1 MISLCTFVKNEE
13 NCLNN
18 MINSVYDFVDEVI
31 IVDTG
36 STDNTLNNLGDYKK
50 ARIYKVGFTDFGS
63 IRTLT
68 AHLATKPWVL
78 MLDAD
83 ETLERSD
90 LLFNLTQDYK
100 QCAYAFPRKRW
111 LDLEKTQQT
120 ETEAY
125 PDYQVRFY
133 RNNPKFIWKRE
144 LHEYFEGSS
153 VYNLINGPIIHHFQD
168 VYHNS
173 DPIKFNEKIKLYTR
187 LSQTANVT
195 IEGGKEIK

>member
-1 MISLCTFVKNEE
+1 
-13 NCLNN
+13 

-31 IVDTG
+31 VVDTG

-68 AHLATKPWVL
+68 AHLATKRWVL

-83 ETLERSD
+83 ETLEHPEI
-90 LLFNLTQDYK
+90 LHNLTQDYRFS
-100 QCAYAFPRKRW
+100 AFAFPRKRW

-120 ETEAY
+120 EVEAY
-125 PDYQVRFY
+125 PDWQVRFF
-133 RNNPKFIWKRE
+133 RNNPKFVWRRE
-144 LHEYFEGSS
+144 VHEYFEGAE
-153 VYNLINGPIIHHFQD
+153 VTLIEEGPVIHHFQD

-173 DPIKFNEKIKLYTR
+173 DPKRAIQKTALYSR
-187 LSQTANVT
+187 LAKKAGVT
-195 IEGGKEIK
+195 TEGGKPV